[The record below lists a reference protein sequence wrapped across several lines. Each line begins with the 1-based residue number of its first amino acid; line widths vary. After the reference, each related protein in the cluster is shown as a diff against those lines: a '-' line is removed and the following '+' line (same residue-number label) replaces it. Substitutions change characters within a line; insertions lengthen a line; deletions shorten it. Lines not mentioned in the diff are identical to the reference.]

1 MTRRILPVLLAGALT
16 STIFAV
22 PAQAQTTSPVVINEV
37 ESNGDPAGDWI
48 ELANTNPNESLDISG
63 WSFLDDNDK
72 HQRIV
77 FPEGTSIES
86 GGYLAV
92 PTEDEAYPDGGFGLG
107 GKDSVRL
114 FDADGKLVDQTTW
127 EGHAASTWGRIP
139 DMTGE
144 FGPTESTRG
153 MKNKTGAEPVETAPW
168 LEGVAIKNVDLG
180 PDFAAEDMSGADFD
194 ANGRAWIVNNDE
206 GTLFAVD
213 GDTVAGKWSLK
224 YPDGEGLPDAEGVTV
239 TDDALYVAT
248 ERNNAEKN
256 TSRPSVLRF
265 DLPTA
270 PGDLTATDEWNLS
283 EFLPS
288 DLGANA
294 GLEAIAAV
302 PGGFAVGVEGTGE
315 VLFVDLTNPDATLLQ
330 RYQSPFPGV
339 MALDYDGTQL
349 RVLCDEVCDGASIL
363 LEKNAQWEAVS
374 EVQGR
379 PELMGNVA
387 NEGYASF
394 KDTCGVRHLWVDD
407 AATDGTS
414 VRTAGVECE
423 EPSQEPVGSSR
434 SDIAALLIT
443 ILSIIAGFAHFA
455 WVNKLF

>member
-1 MTRRILPVLLAGALT
+1 MKRLLPALLTL
-16 STIFAV
+16 SLVPFAA
-22 PAQAQTTSPVVINEV
+22 PAQAQTPQVVINEV
-37 ESNGDPAGDWI
+37 ESNGDNAGDWF
-48 ELANTNPNESLDISG
+48 ELANLNDNETLDISG
-63 WSFLDDNDK
+63 WSFLDNDQS
-72 HQRIV
+72 HEQV
-77 FPEGTSIES
+77 FFPEGTTIES

-92 PTEDEAYPDGGFGLG
+92 PTEDDAYPDGGFGLG
-107 GKDSVRL
+107 GNDSVIL
-114 FDADGKLVDQTTW
+114 FDADGNVVDRVNW

-139 DMTGE
+139 DKTGE

-168 LEGVAIKNVDLG
+168 LEGVSIKNVDLG

-213 GDTVAGKWSLK
+213 GETVAGKWSLK
-224 YPDGEGLPDAEGVTV
+224 YPDGAGLPDAEGVTV
-239 TDDALYVAT
+239 TDDGLYVAT
-248 ERNNAEKN
+248 ERNNADKN

-283 EFLPS
+283 EFLPA

-315 VLFVDLTNPDATLLQ
+315 VLFVDLTKSDAVLLQ

-339 MALDYDGTQL
+339 MALDYDASQL

-363 LEKNAQWEAVS
+363 LEKKEQWEEAS

-379 PELMGNVA
+379 PELMGNFA
-387 NEGYASF
+387 NEGFATFEDGCNMRY
-394 KDTCGVRHLWVDD
+394 LWVDD

-414 VRTAGVECE
+414 VRTVETGCAHPI
-423 EPSQEPVGSSR
+423 EPGPVGSSH
-434 SDIAALLIT
+434 SDIAALLIS
-443 ILSIIAGFAHFA
+443 IFSIIAGFAHFA